1 MDNQEKNTKLTSVKI
16 LKDLYLQFKKVTLDE
31 KITLQQFV
39 NRSLNLYIVD
49 EEFKK
54 KINDYDNLKL
64 ISGSYF

>member
-1 MDNQEKNTKLTSVKI
+1 MSFKNDNTKLTSVKI
-16 LKDLYLQFKKVTLDE
+16 IKDLYLQFKKATLDE

-54 KINDYDNLKL
+54 KVNEYDTLKL
-64 ISGSYF
+64 ASGSYF